1 MKKYDVNNK
10 NTLKAIGLE
19 SVDNQ
24 PLLGLIELQSHP
36 SWGYTGNIDKI
47 TAVSRVSRLF
57 YFLMKEFFVI
67 YNL

>member
-1 MKKYDVNNK
+1 MKKYDVNKK

-24 PLLGLIELQSHP
+24 PLLGIELQSHP

>member
-24 PLLGLIELQSHP
+24 PLLGIELQSHP
-36 SWGYTGNIDKI
+36 SWGYTGNIDKL

-57 YFLMKEFFVI
+57 
-67 YNL
+67 

>member
-24 PLLGLIELQSHP
+24 PLLGIELQSHP
-36 SWGYTGNIDKI
+36 SWGYIGNIDKI

-57 YFLMKEFFVI
+57 
-67 YNL
+67 